1 MRAVDL
7 IRKKRDSGEHSREEL
22 EFLISGYTNGDTQS
36 AVPGEDEFYA
46 VRQYQ
51 SEGLIG
57 SEASRSQTPHR
68 PISHVCQGGLLFLI
82 STHACR
88 KLTEVRTRPKME
100 GNPTNQAH
108 RRSIIFCQAHSRAAA
123 AYLRETDPSS
133 SLMRV
138 IFPQRVLCIN
148 CLLSDE
154 NSKIPP
160 SNHSGVSSVRAVPVF
175 AATFSGD
182 QSSLRSISFTNTP

>member
-22 EFLISGYTNGDTQS
+22 EFLISGYTNGDMQS

-46 VRQYQ
+46 VGQYQ

-100 GNPTNQAH
+100 GKPTY
-108 RRSIIFCQAHSRAAA
+108 RGVMRVR
-123 AYLRETDPSS
+123 S
-133 SLMRV
+133 SLG
-138 IFPQRVLCIN
+138 C
-148 CLLSDE
+148 S
-154 NSKIPP
+154 
-160 SNHSGVSSVRAVPVF
+160 HVF
-175 AATFSGD
+175 
-182 QSSLRSISFTNTP
+182 